1 VALFFKIEFMANELE
16 FTKKDFKRVVIARYG
31 KYLGGSPAS
40 VYIKLGETKLIL
52 IIDRDDDDPMETI
65 EKYISKGVKEVFLK
79 KSDFEDFIAR
89 AGSRMLEGLDDTKNS
104 VESMV
109 ETQVESVGLIHDSL
123 KNIGMNDSTLT
134 LVDKVSDSTLKALKK
149 DGKVFT
155 FIQKIMGRND
165 YISQLATMTSYVSMA
180 IMGEM
185 GIKDSNTLK
194 KLGMASILQDSSLDN
209 EKLAKIQG
217 PNDEKFSDLSEFE
230 KELVLNH
237 TLDASKNLK
246 GTGSYSDDFIVLL
259 EGHHE
264 QPNGAGFPYKLGHL
278 KISPICCAF
287 ILAHDYSHIILTMGY
302 NVESLNEID
311 KVFPDKYDKG
321 NFRKPLACFFKII
334 KDL

>member
-1 VALFFKIEFMANELE
+1 MANELE
-16 FTKKDFKRVVIARYG
+16 FNKENFKRVVINRYG
-31 KYLGGSPAS
+31 KYSGGNPAA
-40 VYIKLGETKLIL
+40 VYIKLGEKKLVL
-52 IIDRDDDDPMETI
+52 IIDRDDDDPGETI
-65 EKYISKGVKEVFLK
+65 EKYISKGVKQVFLEK
-79 KSDFEDFIAR
+79 ADFEDFISK
-89 AGSRMLEGLDDTKNS
+89 AGSQMLKALDDPKKN

-109 ETQVESVGLIHDSL
+109 EAQVDSVGLIHDSL
-123 KNIGMNDSTLT
+123 KNIGMNDSTLA
-134 LVDKVSDSTLKALKK
+134 LVDNVSDSTLKALKK
-149 DGKVFT
+149 DGKVSSL
-155 FIQKIMGRND
+155 IEKIMGKND

-185 GIKDSNTLK
+185 GIKDSDTLK

-217 PNDEKFSDLSEFE
+217 PNDEEFSKLSEYE

-237 TLDASKNLK
+237 PLDASKNLK

-287 ILAHDYSHIILTMGY
+287 ILAHDYSHVILTMGH
-302 NVESLNEID
+302 NVKSLNEID
-311 KVFPDKYDKG
+311 RVFPDKYDKG
-321 NFRKPLACFFKII
+321 NFRKPLAAFFKII